1 MDLAVAAK
9 MQVFLYVHK
18 IREEKFE
25 KKKVEVWFC
34 CSLGDSESGY
44 QASPCYSKTKL
55 QLFLL
60 QPPKLQEQQL
70 SRWPCQ
76 DQAELPRGLR
86 GVDQQADQ
94 YGILCLVRLSFHEFL
109 LQPGRSSPPWIRCSL
124 QDGVR

>member
-1 MDLAVAAK
+1 MGS
-9 MQVFLYVHK
+9 
-18 IREEKFE
+18 
-25 KKKVEVWFC
+25 

-76 DQAELPRGLR
+76 RSGRTTTGLR
-86 GVDQQADQ
+86 GIDQQADQ
-94 YGILCLVRLSFHEFL
+94 HGILCLVRLSFHEFL
-109 LQPGRSSPPWIRCSL
+109 LQPGCGLVWSRVMYRVVFVSMSMLDSFPSLVMCGLFVGFRS
-124 QDGVR
+124 